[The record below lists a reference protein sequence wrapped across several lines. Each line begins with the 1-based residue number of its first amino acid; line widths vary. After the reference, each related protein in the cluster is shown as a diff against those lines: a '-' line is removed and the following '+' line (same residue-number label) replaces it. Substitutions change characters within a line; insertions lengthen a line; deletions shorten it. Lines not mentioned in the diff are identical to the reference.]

1 MIKLRT
7 ILLQSNIYRVT
18 IVGVI
23 IYALIVTLLPKYES
37 VYKGSEEDFLCS
49 IDNYKIEED
58 KMNLELACKEKL
70 VGSYYFKNGMMPYN
84 RTSAIVSLSSALV
97 IVVLYIFFTDFFI
110 NASVLIALLFPIFV
124 VTYYLIRVVDNS
136 LSILMG

>member
-1 MIKLRT
+1 MST
-7 ILLQSNIYRVT
+7 
-18 IVGVI
+18 
-23 IYALIVTLLPKYES
+23 
-37 VYKGSEEDFLCS
+37 
-49 IDNYKIEED
+49 
-58 KMNLELACKEKL
+58 
-70 VGSYYFKNGMMPYN
+70 YFKNGMMPYN

>member
-1 MIKLRT
+1 
-7 ILLQSNIYRVT
+7 
-18 IVGVI
+18 
-23 IYALIVTLLPKYES
+23 
-37 VYKGSEEDFLCS
+37 
-49 IDNYKIEED
+49 
-58 KMNLELACKEKL
+58 
-70 VGSYYFKNGMMPYN
+70 MMPYN

>member
-37 VYKGSEEDFLCS
+37 VYKESEEDFLCS

-58 KMNLELACKEKL
+58 KMKLELVCKEKL
-70 VGSYYFKNGMMPYN
+70 VGSYYFKMMSIN
-84 RTSAIVSLSSALV
+84 FLRKKLILEA
-97 IVVLYIFFTDFFI
+97 VL
-110 NASVLIALLFPIFV
+110 LLKE
-124 VTYYLIRVVDNS
+124 S
-136 LSILMG
+136 

>member
-1 MIKLRT
+1 MST
-7 ILLQSNIYRVT
+7 
-18 IVGVI
+18 
-23 IYALIVTLLPKYES
+23 
-37 VYKGSEEDFLCS
+37 
-49 IDNYKIEED
+49 
-58 KMNLELACKEKL
+58 
-70 VGSYYFKNGMMPYN
+70 YFKNGMMPYN

-110 NASVLIALLFPIFV
+110 NASVLIALLFPIFF

>member
-1 MIKLRT
+1 MST
-7 ILLQSNIYRVT
+7 
-18 IVGVI
+18 
-23 IYALIVTLLPKYES
+23 
-37 VYKGSEEDFLCS
+37 
-49 IDNYKIEED
+49 
-58 KMNLELACKEKL
+58 
-70 VGSYYFKNGMMPYN
+70 YFKNGMMPYN

-110 NASVLIALLFPIFV
+110 NASVLIASLFPIFV

>member
-1 MIKLRT
+1 MST
-7 ILLQSNIYRVT
+7 
-18 IVGVI
+18 
-23 IYALIVTLLPKYES
+23 
-37 VYKGSEEDFLCS
+37 
-49 IDNYKIEED
+49 
-58 KMNLELACKEKL
+58 
-70 VGSYYFKNGMMPYN
+70 YFKNGMMPYD

-136 LSILMG
+136 LSILMGW

>member
-1 MIKLRT
+1 
-7 ILLQSNIYRVT
+7 
-18 IVGVI
+18 
-23 IYALIVTLLPKYES
+23 
-37 VYKGSEEDFLCS
+37 
-49 IDNYKIEED
+49 
-58 KMNLELACKEKL
+58 
-70 VGSYYFKNGMMPYN
+70 MMPYN

-110 NASVLIALLFPIFV
+110 NTSVLIALLFPIFV

>member
-1 MIKLRT
+1 MST
-7 ILLQSNIYRVT
+7 
-18 IVGVI
+18 
-23 IYALIVTLLPKYES
+23 
-37 VYKGSEEDFLCS
+37 
-49 IDNYKIEED
+49 
-58 KMNLELACKEKL
+58 
-70 VGSYYFKNGMMPYN
+70 YFKNGMMPYN

-97 IVVLYIFFTDFFI
+97 IVVLYTFFTDFFI

>member
-1 MIKLRT
+1 MST
-7 ILLQSNIYRVT
+7 
-18 IVGVI
+18 
-23 IYALIVTLLPKYES
+23 
-37 VYKGSEEDFLCS
+37 
-49 IDNYKIEED
+49 
-58 KMNLELACKEKL
+58 
-70 VGSYYFKNGMMPYN
+70 YFKNGMMPYN

-110 NASVLIALLFPIFV
+110 NTSVLIALLFPIFF

>member
-1 MIKLRT
+1 MST
-7 ILLQSNIYRVT
+7 
-18 IVGVI
+18 
-23 IYALIVTLLPKYES
+23 
-37 VYKGSEEDFLCS
+37 
-49 IDNYKIEED
+49 
-58 KMNLELACKEKL
+58 
-70 VGSYYFKNGMMPYN
+70 YFKNGMMPYN

-110 NASVLIALLFPIFV
+110 NASVLIALLFPIFI

>member
-1 MIKLRT
+1 MST
-7 ILLQSNIYRVT
+7 
-18 IVGVI
+18 
-23 IYALIVTLLPKYES
+23 
-37 VYKGSEEDFLCS
+37 
-49 IDNYKIEED
+49 
-58 KMNLELACKEKL
+58 
-70 VGSYYFKNGMMPYN
+70 YFKNGMMPYN

-110 NASVLIALLFPIFV
+110 NASVLFALLFPIFV

>member
-1 MIKLRT
+1 MST
-7 ILLQSNIYRVT
+7 
-18 IVGVI
+18 
-23 IYALIVTLLPKYES
+23 
-37 VYKGSEEDFLCS
+37 
-49 IDNYKIEED
+49 
-58 KMNLELACKEKL
+58 
-70 VGSYYFKNGMMPYN
+70 YFKNGMMPYN

-136 LSILMG
+136 LSILMGS

>member
-1 MIKLRT
+1 MST
-7 ILLQSNIYRVT
+7 
-18 IVGVI
+18 
-23 IYALIVTLLPKYES
+23 
-37 VYKGSEEDFLCS
+37 
-49 IDNYKIEED
+49 
-58 KMNLELACKEKL
+58 
-70 VGSYYFKNGMMPYN
+70 YFKNGMMPYN

-97 IVVLYIFFTDFFI
+97 IVILYIFFTDFFI

>member
-1 MIKLRT
+1 MST
-7 ILLQSNIYRVT
+7 
-18 IVGVI
+18 
-23 IYALIVTLLPKYES
+23 
-37 VYKGSEEDFLCS
+37 
-49 IDNYKIEED
+49 
-58 KMNLELACKEKL
+58 
-70 VGSYYFKNGMMPYN
+70 YFKNGMMPYN

-136 LSILMG
+136 LSILMGW